1 MDCEGSR
8 KMGLSGG
15 SCQQLLEG
23 GEEVRRQE
31 ETVVE
36 LQRRMEVLAGVAG
49 KWNSHRGHSSF
60 LQQSSSSYSTAS
72 SLGGIE
78 HTQYS

>member
-31 ETVVE
+31 ETLME

-49 KWNSHRGHSSF
+49 KWNSHRGHISF
-60 LQQSSSSYSTAS
+60 LQQSSRDRKRLVAW
-72 SLGGIE
+72 
-78 HTQYS
+78 